1 MSEQTVPQG
10 LRATLQ
16 KPYPVL
22 WLLFL
27 IYMCNAMDRNII
39 AFLAEPIRRDLD
51 ITDTQLGLLTGL
63 AFAFFYTLCG
73 VPVGWLADRIGRVL
87 TISVACV
94 VWSAC
99 SMAGA
104 LSSTF
109 GHLALARVG
118 VAIGEAGGTA
128 PSYALIAAKFAPE
141 QRGHA
146 LGLFHIGAPLASLI
160 GVALSGW
167 FAAHY
172 GWRTALVAVSLPGL
186 VFAAVLFLFVRE
198 PARGADEAGGANAVP
213 APPLT
218 RSFVDFWRHPVL
230 GLCFIFAGITSF
242 ATHALI
248 AWAPAFLMRVKGMT
262 LIEMSVWF
270 SVCNASA
277 LALGFWLG
285 GALSD
290 RLARRTPGA
299 YALVPAAGLLIAIP
313 FLVMAVFADGWMAS
327 MFLLTVPI
335 CFAGLFLAPAVAVVQ
350 AYAPAHQA
358 TVFGS
363 IYLLANNLVGSGLG
377 PLYVGTISDY
387 FKASQGTAALGFG
400 LMALVPVMALA
411 VFGQILIA
419 RAIGR
424 HPEAFRRSA

>member
-1 MSEQTVPQG
+1 MSGQTELRG
-10 LRATLQ
+10 LRATFQ

-39 AFLAEPIRRDLD
+39 AFLAEPIRRDLN

-109 GHLALARVG
+109 THLAIARVG

-128 PSYALIAAKFAPE
+128 PSYALIGSKFAPE

-146 LGLFHIGAPLASLI
+146 LGLFHVGAPLASFI
-160 GVALSGW
+160 GVALSSW
-167 FAAHY
+167 FAANY

-186 VFAAVLFLFVRE
+186 LFAAVLYLLVRE
-198 PARGADEAGGANAVP
+198 PARGANETGGANAVA
-213 APPLT
+213 APPLA

-230 GLCFIFAGITSF
+230 GLCFLFAGVTSF
-242 ATHALI
+242 TTHALI
-248 AWAPAFLMRVKGMT
+248 SWAPAFLMRVKGMT

-290 RLARRTPGA
+290 RLARKTPGA
-299 YALVPAAGLLIAIP
+299 YALVPGTGLLVAIP
-313 FLVMAVFADGWMAS
+313 FLVMAVNADGWMAS
-327 MFLLTVPI
+327 MFLLTIPI
-335 CFAGLFLAPAVAVVQ
+335 CLAGLFLAPAVAIVQ
-350 AYAPAHQA
+350 AYAPPHQA

-363 IYLLANNLVGSGLG
+363 IYLLANNLIGGGLG

-387 FKASQGTAALGFG
+387 FKPSQGIAALGSG
-400 LMALVPVMALA
+400 LIALVPIMVLA
-411 VFGQILIA
+411 AFGQFLIA
-419 RAIGR
+419 RAIARNPGGFAR
-424 HPEAFRRSA
+424 KA